1 MSGVSAGQIIGGVV
15 GAVAGFFIGGPGGA
29 WAGAAKGFAVG
40 YTLGG
45 IVDPPAGPDVVGPR
59 LNDKNI
65 IVSTYGQPI
74 PLVYGPKNRLS
85 GNVIWS
91 TGLLETEDEE
101 ESGGKGGGGSTTTTY
116 SYRISLALSMA
127 VFGTGISRIW
137 CNNKLVYNVAD
148 ATMAL
153 PAVSTTTGQ
162 TVTKA
167 FGTHVVFDQLT
178 FYPGSA
184 VQVADPVI
192 ESYKGVGQTPAYR
205 HTAYIV
211 IKDLQLADFGNR
223 LPNIEVEYSGHAE
236 VSLGQI
242 LHDICGRVDVQN
254 ASVAGLTQL
263 VKGYIIGRTS
273 NASGAIAPLGM
284 AYHFDMAE
292 QHGQVRFV
300 KRARAMKAVIPLDEM
315 GCRGGSELPIEP
327 IRHFI
332 GTTINMPQE
341 VAVSFSDPAIDYQV
355 NTQRAIRDKGT
366 AVNNQSN
373 EFPLTLDSDE
383 GARIAWRMLWSP
395 WSARKTAQFRVSDR
409 WVRRDPGDIIGIPV
423 SDQIVPYKLV
433 RAMRGDNGVIDYEMQ
448 RDDPEIYNSTASGIA
463 GSIPANIVRFP
474 GETRLIL
481 MDMPI
486 ARDLD
491 DNSGFYWAVTAEDA
505 GWRGA
510 SVLRS
515 SDGGT
520 TYSTMSDVFR
530 RTVIGDVAVALP
542 TGPTDYWDRG
552 STLTVVL
559 DYTSHTL
566 ESKSEDLVLNGQNAF
581 WLGSADGQDGE
592 VVQFATATLTAPNT
606 YELSDLLR
614 GRLGTEANVG
624 THGANEVFV
633 LLNLTSMGRSDF
645 GPADWNA
652 ERDYKP
658 VSILTD
664 QADVTA
670 QQFTNTGVGKK
681 PLSPV
686 QVVGVRDTSNNLTVT
701 WIRRSRLRSPG
712 LGNGPV
718 PLGEATESY
727 EVDIFS
733 GAAVVR
739 TITATTPTITYTA
752 AEQTSDGLTPG
763 NAVVMRIYQISDVA
777 GRGFPAIST
786 V

>member
-1 MSGVSAGQIIGGVV
+1 MSGTTAGQIVGGVV
-15 GAVAGFFIGGPGGA
+15 GGVIGFFVGGP
-29 WAGAAKGFAVG
+29 AGAFKGFAVG

-45 IVDPPAGPDVVGPR
+45 IVDPPAGPDIVGPR
-59 LNDKNI
+59 LNDKQI
-65 IVSTYGQPI
+65 IVSTYGNQI
-74 PLVYGPKNRLS
+74 PLVYGPENRLS

-91 TGLLETEDEE
+91 TGLIETEEEE
-101 ESGGKGGGGSTTTTY
+101 ESGGKGGGGSSTTTY
-116 SYRISLALSMA
+116 SYRISLALNMA
-127 VFGTGISRIW
+127 VFGTAVSRIW

-153 PAVSTTTGQ
+153 PAVSDTTGQ

-167 FGTHVVFDQLT
+167 FGTHAVFDQLT

-223 LPNIEVEYSGHAE
+223 LPNIEVEFSGHAE
-236 VSLGQI
+236 ITVGQI
-242 LHDICGRVDVQN
+242 LHDICNRVDVLN
-254 ASVAGLTQL
+254 TSVAGLIQP
-263 VKGYIIGRTS
+263 VKGFIVGRAS

-300 KRARAMKAVIPLDEM
+300 KRARAMKAVIPIDDM
-315 GCRGGSELPIEP
+315 GCRGGSENPIEP
-327 IRHFI
+327 IRHAI
-332 GTTINMPQE
+332 GTTINMPKE
-341 VAVSFSDPAIDYQV
+341 VSVSFADPALDYQS
-355 NTQRAIRDKGT
+355 NAQRAIRDKGT
-366 AVNNQSN
+366 AASNQSN
-373 EFPLTLDSDE
+373 EFPLTLDADE
-383 GARIAWRMLWSP
+383 AARIAWRMLWSP
-395 WSARKTAQFRVSDR
+395 WSARKTAQFRVSDK

-423 SDQIVPYKLV
+423 SDQIVPYKLI
-433 RAMRGDNGVIDYEMQ
+433 RAMRGDNGIIDYEMQ
-448 RDDPEIYNSTASGIA
+448 RDDPEIYNSNATGID

-491 DNSGFYWAVTAEDA
+491 DNTGFYWAVTAEST

-520 TYSTMSDVFR
+520 TYTTMSDVFR
-530 RTVIGDVAVALP
+530 RTIIGDVASALP
-542 TGPTDYWDRG
+542 SGPTDYWDRG
-552 STLTVVL
+552 NTLTVVL
-559 DYTSHTL
+559 DYDGHTL
-566 ESKSEDLVLNGQNAF
+566 ESKTEDQVLNGSNAF

-592 VVQFATATLTAPNT
+592 IVQFATATLTAPNT

-624 THGANEVFV
+624 IHGINEVFV
-633 LLNLTSMGRSDF
+633 LINLTSMGRSDF

-658 VSILTD
+658 VSILND

-686 QVVGVRDTSNNLTVT
+686 QVLGVRDGSNNLTVT
-701 WIRRSRLRSPG
+701 WVRRSRLRSPG

-718 PLGEATESY
+718 PLGEDSELY
-727 EVDIFS
+727 EVDVLS
-733 GAAVVR
+733 GATVVR
-739 TITATTPTITYTA
+739 TISTTTPEINYTA
-752 AEQTSDGLTPG
+752 AEQTTDFGSPQS
-763 NAVVMRIYQISDVA
+763 AISIEIFQISGTA
-777 GRGFPAIST
+777 GRGFKRAAL

>member
-1 MSGVSAGQIIGGVV
+1 MSGTTAGQIVGGVIGAVVGFFVGGGPV
-15 GAVAGFFIGGPGGA
+15 GAI
-29 WAGAAKGFAVG
+29 KGFAVG

-45 IVDPPAGPDVVGPR
+45 VVDPPAGPDIVGPR
-59 LNDKNI
+59 LNDKQI
-65 IVSTYGQPI
+65 IASTYGQSI
-74 PLVYGPKNRLS
+74 PLVYGPQNRLS

-91 TGLLETEDEE
+91 TGLLETEEEE
-101 ESGGKGGGGSTTTTY
+101 ESGGKGGGGSSTTTY
-116 SYRISLALSMA
+116 SYRISLALSLA
-127 VFGTGISRIW
+127 VSGTAVSRIW

-148 ATMAL
+148 AIMYL
-153 PAVSTTTGQ
+153 PAVSDTTGQ

-178 FYPGSA
+178 FYPGSS

-192 ESYKGVGQTPAYR
+192 ESFEGVGQTPAYR

-223 LPNIEVEYSGHAE
+223 LPNIEVEFSGHDE
-236 VSLGQI
+236 ITVGQI
-242 LHDICGRVDVQN
+242 LHDICDRVNVKN
-254 ASVAGLTQL
+254 TSVAGLTQS
-263 VKGYIIGRTS
+263 VKGYIVGRTS

-300 KRARAMKAVIPLDEM
+300 KRARAMKCVIPREDM
-315 GCRGGSELPIEP
+315 GCRGGSENPIEP
-327 IRHFI
+327 IRHSV
-332 GTTINMPQE
+332 GTTINMPKE
-341 VAVSFSDPAIDYQV
+341 VSVSFSDPALDYQV
-355 NTQRAIRDKGT
+355 NSQRAIRDRGQ
-366 AVNNQSN
+366 ADSIVNN
-373 EFPLTLDSDE
+373 EFPLTLDADE
-383 GARIAWRMLWSP
+383 GRRIADRLLWSP
-395 WSARKTAQFRVSDR
+395 WSARKTAQLRVSDK
-409 WVRRDPGDIIGIPV
+409 WVRRDPGDIIGISV
-423 SDQIVPYKLV
+423 SDQIVPYKMI
-433 RAMRGDNGVIDYEMQ
+433 RAMRGDNGIIDYEMQ
-448 RDDPEIYNSTASGIA
+448 RDDPEIYDSTATGAA

-474 GETRLIL
+474 GETRLII
-481 MDMPI
+481 MDTPI
-486 ARDLD
+486 LRDLD
-491 DNSGFYWAVTAEDA
+491 DNTGFYWAVTAEES

-515 SDGGT
+515 SDGGV

-530 RTVIGDVAVALP
+530 RTVIGDVASALP
-542 TGPTDYWDRG
+542 SGPTDYWDRG
-552 STLTVVL
+552 NTLTVVL
-559 DYTSHTL
+559 DYASHTL

-592 VVQFATATLTAPNT
+592 IVQFATATLTAPNT

-624 THGANEVFV
+624 THGINEVFV

-658 VSILTD
+658 VSILND

-686 QVVGVRDTSNNLTVT
+686 QVLGVRDGSNGLTVT

-718 PLGEATESY
+718 PLGEATELY

-733 GAAVVR
+733 GANVVR

-752 AEQTSDGLTPG
+752 AQQTTDGLTPG
-763 NAVVMRIYQISDVA
+763 NPVVLRIYQISDVA